1 MARDRIRFHPRTIA
15 VLVELSPVAQEQI
28 EDHLLDVLRHPTHRG
43 SLGVVGTAIRWTRIR
58 RMHVAFEVSGA
69 GDVER
74 TTLIVLMM
82 KALPAH
88 KKN

>member
-1 MARDRIRFHPRTIA
+1 
-15 VLVELSPVAQEQI
+15 
-28 EDHLLDVLRHPTHRG
+28 
-43 SLGVVGTAIRWTRIR
+43 
-58 RMHVAFEVSGA
+58 MHVAFEVSGA